1 MCKAARLA
9 AAASPVPPQPPCPLY
24 NCINSTPPPPCPPLI
39 PTEVAL
45 AQRDAA
51 ELVADRKP
59 VFLTLTAGD
68 KGSHFLLIE
77 VRLFATC
84 WSSR

>member
-1 MCKAARLA
+1 M
-9 AAASPVPPQPPCPLY
+9 
-24 NCINSTPPPPCPPLI
+24 
-39 PTEVAL
+39 AL

-59 VFLTLTAGD
+59 LYLQLTAGD

-77 VRLFATC
+77 VKWVERWNQLRHLASCFCPA
-84 WSSR
+84 SSHCYNQCAAICCARWHERSSQLAEACCANG